1 MVEFNV
7 VKYYLSFDDFK
18 LNLNVILSPIIKL
31 AYKCFPFLFLT
42 IGLNAQLHI
51 KSGTSLHISTHTV
64 LNIDIP
70 SQNFIIDSG
79 AFVINDGKIILG
91 DSTDIHEFLNYP
103 IIGLGTEMT
112 SRNLNQLLGGI
123 NIGGLGVVFNDD
135 FINGITTLT
144 RGHNYFAITGI
155 QESIKRWF
163 HISTTGTF
171 PTGYSLTLN
180 YDSTELN
187 GNYAQQNRVISTN
200 DTTQTWTSLGGL
212 ANDTLF
218 HATATMGSDH
228 FYSILST
235 GIRIT
240 SINDSIFCVGDSLQ
254 VDFAVNGLFNSNN
267 NFVLQVS
274 NENGSFAAP
283 VLQDTI
289 ATDTINFNVSLPLFL
304 TEGAGYKIRIISTNP
319 FFSSEYLDITI
330 YELPVINVTSLNNQY
345 CSNDSPSDIG
355 IVPSGGVYDVN
366 FLLNDSIYPTIA
378 SIGMNPFTYTFTSI
392 SGCTSMYADSTE
404 IIPAPAIPLIYLS
417 NDTLFSSSLS
427 NNQWYLDGNM
437 ITGSNDY
444 YIIPDFN
451 GIYEVEVTNSGCS
464 SVSDTFSFN
473 TLEIG
478 KQLNNQIIEIYP
490 NPAFDDFITINTEE
504 NKTEIKIEIFDSQ
517 GKFVFST
524 NEISNSENKINIK
537 TLSSGIFF
545 IHIFT
550 GSEFFIKKLVI
561 VK

>member
-1 MVEFNV
+1 
-7 VKYYLSFDDFK
+7 
-18 LNLNVILSPIIKL
+18 VILRPIIKL
-31 AYKCFPFLFLT
+31 FYKCFPFLFLT

-51 KSGTSLHISTHTV
+51 KSGTSLHISTSTV

-91 DSTDIHEFLNYP
+91 DSTDVSEFLNYP
-103 IIGLGTEMT
+103 IIGLGTEIT
-112 SRNLNQLLGGI
+112 SRNLNQSLGGI
-123 NIGGLGVVFNDD
+123 NIGGLGAVFNDD
-135 FINGITTLT
+135 SITGITTLT
-144 RGHNYFAITGI
+144 RGHNYFTINGS

-171 PTGYSLTLN
+171 PIGYSLTLY

-187 GNYAQQNRVISTN
+187 GNDANLARIISTN
-200 DTTQTWTSLGGL
+200 DTTQTWSSIGEI

-218 HATATMGSDH
+218 NATATMGSDH
-228 FYSILST
+228 FYSILSN

-240 SINDSIFCVGDSLQ
+240 SINDSIFCFSDSLE
-254 VDFAVNGLFNSNN
+254 VDFAVNGLFNFNN

-274 NENGSFAAP
+274 NENGSFTAP

-289 ATDTINFNVSLPLFL
+289 ATDTINFNVSLPLLL

-319 FFSSEYLDITI
+319 FISSEYSGIAI
-330 YELPVINVTSLNNQY
+330 YELPIINVTNLNDQY
-345 CSNDSPSDIG
+345 CSNDAASDIE

-366 FLLNDSIYPTIA
+366 FLLNDSIYPSIA
-378 SIGMNPFTYTFTSI
+378 SIGMNHFTYTFTSI
-392 SGCTSMYADSTE
+392 NGCSSTYTDSTD
-404 IIPAPAIPLIYLS
+404 IISAPAIPLISLS

-427 NNQWYLDGNM
+427 GNQWYLDGN
-437 ITGSNDY
+437 IILGSNDY

-451 GIYEVEVTNSGCS
+451 GIYEVEVTSNGCS
-464 SVSDTFSFN
+464 SISDTFSFN

-478 KQLNNQIIEIYP
+478 KQLNNEIIEIYP
-490 NPAFDDFITINTEE
+490 NPTSSDFITINTREDKNE
-504 NKTEIKIEIFDSQ
+504 FRIKIFDSQ

-524 NEISNSENKINIK
+524 NEISKFKNKIDI
-537 TLSSGIFF
+537 TSLSSGIFF
-545 IHIFT
+545 IHFFIDN
-550 GSEFFIKKLVI
+550 EFFIKKLVI